1 MAGSVWQVACSVW
14 HVAGARQRV
23 LAEIMTSVDMVV

>member
-1 MAGSVWQVACSVW
+1 MAGSVWRTAGGVW
-14 HVAGARQRV
+14 CVAGGRRRM